1 MEGHKPKEQGFLDGP
16 PKTMFAFGV
25 ACGIAVAALVFVFS
39 GGTAGSG
46 SLAAEDN
53 ARPAAAAPSAA
64 APAAAPSGGAASAMP
79 EVTDEDWVR
88 GDLDKAKVV
97 MVEYSD
103 YECPFCS
110 RHHPTLQT
118 ILDEFGDDVA
128 WVYRHFPL
136 TSIHPNATPA
146 AVAAECAGELGGN
159 DAFWEMTD
167 GLFENISNLGPATYD
182 RLAADIGLNAGEFSE
197 CLDSGKYESKVAEH
211 QRGGAAAGV
220 TGTPGTF
227 INGQLVPGAV
237 PVDQVRSIVQ
247 GLL

>member
-1 MEGHKPKEQGFLDGP
+1 
-16 PKTMFAFGV
+16 MFAFGL
-25 ACGIAVAALVFVFS
+25 ACGIAVSALVFVFS
-39 GGTAGSG
+39 GGVPSSG
-46 SLAAEDN
+46 SV
-53 ARPAAAAPSAA
+53 AAADRGNTNAQPTQVADTGAQPSAA
-64 APAAAPSGGAASAMP
+64 AAMP
-79 EVTDEDWVR
+79 EVTDADWVR

-110 RHHPTLQT
+110 RHHPTLQNMV
-118 ILDEFGDDVA
+118 DEFGDDVA

-146 AVAAECAGELGGN
+146 AIAAECAGELGGN

-167 GLFENISNLGPATYD
+167 GLFENQTALNQATYE
-182 RLAADIGLNAGEFSE
+182 RLAGEIGLNAAQFASCLSSGE
-197 CLDSGKYESKVAEH
+197 YNQKVNDH
-211 QRGGAAAGV
+211 QTGGAAAGV

-237 PVDQVRSIVQ
+237 PEAQVRSIIQ
-247 GLL
+247 QYL

>member
-46 SLAAEDN
+46 SLAAADN

-64 APAAAPSGGAASAMP
+64 APAPGGAASAMP

-110 RHHPTLQT
+110 RHHPTLQAMV
-118 ILDEFGDDVA
+118 DEFGDDVA

-159 DAFWEMTD
+159 DAFWDMTD
-167 GLFENISNLGPATYD
+167 GLFENISNLGPATYE
-182 RLAADIGLNAGEFSE
+182 RLAGDLGLNANKFSE
-197 CLDSGKYESKVAEH
+197 CLDSGKYEQKVSDH

-237 PVDQVRSIVQ
+237 PEAQIRSIIE